1 MNIENLKQEIDRQHE
16 VNLARWGEQPR
27 ATLILELED
36 QVGKL
41 RDAFLHRTDNQVRRR
56 IVNVGSLLWAI
67 AKEQSEPW
75 MPERP
80 GKEEPAKREA

>member
-1 MNIENLKQEIDRQHE
+1 MNIENLKREIDRQHE

-67 AKEQSEPW
+67 AKEL
-75 MPERP
+75 PEL
-80 GKEEPAKREA
+80 GAKP